1 MSDAQKPKGG
11 EAEGHEA
18 ASFRAALVQMCT
30 GRNIE
35 RNLIAA
41 TDLIRA
47 AAGDGAQYVQT
58 PEMTTLLELDKAK
71 LLVDTRPEEGNP
83 ALAHFRS
90 LARELKIWLHI
101 GSMGILV
108 GPEKLA
114 NRAFLIS
121 PEGVIKARYDKIHM
135 FDVDLPGGESYR
147 ESRRY
152 EAGRAGVVAD
162 LPWCRLGI
170 TICYDMRFPHLYR
183 ALAKAGAGVLTAP
196 SAFTRQ
202 TGEAH
207 WHVLLRA
214 RAIENGAYVLAAAQ
228 AGKHENGRETYGHSL
243 IVAPWGE
250 ILAEADGIQPSV
262 IFADIKLNAVQ
273 VARRRVPSLGHDRPF
288 EIQGDPTHRKVGTVA

>member
-1 MSDAQKPKGG
+1 MSEAQKSKGG
-11 EAEGHEA
+11 EADAPEA
-18 ASFRAALVQMCT
+18 PSFRAALVQMCT
-30 GRNIE
+30 GRDVE

-41 TDLIRA
+41 TDLIRQA
-47 AAGDGAQYVQT
+47 AKGGAHYVQT

-71 LLVDTRPEEGNP
+71 LLVATRPEEGNP
-83 ALAHFRS
+83 ALAHFRA
-90 LARELKIWLHI
+90 LARELKIWLHL

-121 PEGVIKARYDKIHM
+121 PEGAIKARYDKIHM

-152 EAGRAGVVAD
+152 EAGRVGVIAD
-162 LPWCRLGI
+162 LPWCRLGV

-183 ALAKAGAGVLTAP
+183 ALAKAGAEVLTAP

-207 WHVLLRA
+207 WHILLRA

-228 AGKHENGRETYGHSL
+228 AGRHENGRETYGHSI

-262 IFADIKLNAVQ
+262 IYADVKLAAVQ
-273 VARRRVPSLGHDRPF
+273 AARRRVPSLGHDRPF
-288 EIQGDPTHRKVGTVA
+288 ELPSDPAHRKVGSIA